1 MSFESCLQAC
11 RNYSYFQS
19 LNKGGKTRNFS
30 KPQNLFREELGIFPS
45 SRGCIEGQN
54 LWGGK
59 PRNISKSQN
68 FYREGR
74 LRIFPS
80 SEAYMEEESSEFS
93 KSQSHRGGDLEI
105 FFLNIFHVS
114 LHISS
119 YFPHISSDLLKS
131 HRRVRAGDNTQILD
145 SLPPPLLA
153 EIF

>member
-30 KPQNLFREELGIFPS
+30 KPQNLFREELG
-45 SRGCIEGQN
+45 
-54 LWGGK
+54 
-59 PRNISKSQN
+59 
-68 FYREGR
+68 
-74 LRIFPS
+74 IFPS